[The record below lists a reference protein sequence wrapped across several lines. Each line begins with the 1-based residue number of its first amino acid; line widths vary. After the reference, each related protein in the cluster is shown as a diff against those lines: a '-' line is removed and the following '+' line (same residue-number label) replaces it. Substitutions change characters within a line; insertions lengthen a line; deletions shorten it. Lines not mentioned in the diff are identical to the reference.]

1 MRKAR
6 LAPGETVAVF
16 GAGGLGSSAIQLARA
31 FGALTAFAVDIK
43 PGKLELAEQLGA
55 VPIDA
60 ADQDPV
66 GQILRRT
73 DGRGVDVALELIG
86 LPVTMRQAVGSL
98 AIFGRAALAGITDQS
113 FEIAPYHQMLNKE
126 AEIIGVSDHLAQE
139 LPLLLE
145 WARQG
150 KLDLSAVITRIVPLE
165 AEAINDALDQLDR
178 FSEDVR
184 VVIRPSS
191 AVCEIT

>member
-1 MRKAR
+1 
-6 LAPGETVAVF
+6 
-16 GAGGLGSSAIQLARA
+16 
-31 FGALTAFAVDIK
+31 
-43 PGKLELAEQLGA
+43 
-55 VPIDA
+55 
-60 ADQDPV
+60 
-66 GQILRRT
+66 
-73 DGRGVDVALELIG
+73 VDVALELIG

-150 KLDLSAVITRIVPLE
+150 KLDLSAVITRVVPLE
-165 AEAINDALDQLDR
+165 AEAINDALDRLDR

-184 VVIRPSS
+184 VVIRP
-191 AVCEIT
+191 

>member
-1 MRKAR
+1 
-6 LAPGETVAVF
+6 
-16 GAGGLGSSAIQLARA
+16 
-31 FGALTAFAVDIK
+31 
-43 PGKLELAEQLGA
+43 
-55 VPIDA
+55 VPINA

-98 AIFGRAALAGITDQS
+98 AIFGRAALAGITDKS

-150 KLDLSAVITRIVPLE
+150 KLDLSAVITRVVPLE
-165 AEAINDALDQLDR
+165 TEAINDALDRLDR

-184 VVIRPSS
+184 VVIRP
-191 AVCEIT
+191 